1 MAVSTGGLLRLIA
14 IGLVMAVA
22 ACSPVER
29 PTATAPTAALPP
41 PPATSTVYAAPA
53 DTTVTPPTPTPA
65 PSAAAMTTSAAG
77 ATAATPLVKAA
88 PIPISI
94 APVTGTPGAMRYSME
109 DALKKYAASR
119 NFIVVPA
126 EDPTVVYRL
135 KGRVTAVG
143 DTSGGL
149 LVYVWDVM
157 DAAGT
162 RVHRVAGQQVAGATQ
177 ADPWAGVT
185 GINIDNAAREI
196 IDGLADWVRGQ
207 SR

>member
-1 MAVSTGGLLRLIA
+1 VAPAGPAAADATTERTTGFQAASTETDAG
-14 IGLVMAVA
+14 
-22 ACSPVER
+22 
-29 PTATAPTAALPP
+29 TAADNAAIA
-41 PPATSTVYAAPA
+41 AT
-53 DTTVTPPTPTPA
+53 
-65 PSAAAMTTSAAG
+65 SAAA
-77 ATAATPLVKAA
+77 AATRP

-94 APVTGTPGAMRYSME
+94 APVTGTPGAMRYAME
-109 DALKKYAASR
+109 DALKKYAATR

-143 DTSGGL
+143 DTSGAL

-162 RVHRVAGQQVAGATQ
+162 RVHRVAGQQVAAATQ
-177 ADPWAGVT
+177 ADPWAGVS
-185 GINIDNAAREI
+185 GINIDNAARET

-207 SR
+207 AR